1 MAPGIAVIM
10 VVGTGALVAAAWW
23 LIEAIAPRKM
33 AERTVRQIAL
43 HKAAVE
49 ALDVAIPRAGNDAAQ
64 AARLTASREWHLA
77 ALNALAP
84 AEAAALNDTTPLAQA
99 A

>member
-23 LIEAIAPRKM
+23 LIEAVTPRWM
-33 AERTVRQIAL
+33 AERTAKQVVL
-43 HKAAVE
+43 HRNAVE

-64 AARLTASREWHLA
+64 QARLVASREWHLA

-84 AEAAALNDTTPLAQA
+84 AEAAALNTSVARA